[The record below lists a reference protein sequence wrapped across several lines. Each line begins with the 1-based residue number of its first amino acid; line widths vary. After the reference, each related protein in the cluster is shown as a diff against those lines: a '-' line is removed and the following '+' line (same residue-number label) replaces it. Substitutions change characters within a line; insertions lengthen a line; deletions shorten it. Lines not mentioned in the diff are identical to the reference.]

1 MLHICPNLKPAVV
14 LGRGGVLLIRKIFD
28 TTKPQIRNTHLME
41 LSTPL
46 KSVNVVVGSYME
58 AKICGV
64 YLNAQEALLMK
75 ISPEETFIH
84 TQTHVDKTTSVRFF
98 DYTTKNNNP
107 KQIDMH

>member
-1 MLHICPNLKPAVV
+1 
-14 LGRGGVLLIRKIFD
+14 
-28 TTKPQIRNTHLME
+28 ME

-64 YLNAQEALLMK
+64 YLNSQEVLLMK
-75 ISPEETFIH
+75 FSLEETFIH
-84 TQTHVDKTTSVRFF
+84 TPTHVDKTTSEGFF
-98 DYTTKNNNP
+98 DYTTKNNNQ